1 MINKPSGIAGTT
13 SLALAV
19 TAALAGATIA
29 QADDQR
35 KWYVAP
41 ALNFVLADDDRQADN
56 NAGFQI
62 GLGRQIG
69 ESWNLELNLEADN
82 LDFENGNGTYK
93 QRGAALDALYFFN
106 RNRAFAPY
114 ALIGVGAM
122 HNRLPGDEVTN
133 VMGNVGFG
141 FLSNAGGAMSL
152 RTEVRY
158 RWDDDDETIATESG
172 FGDVVFSLGVQIPL
186 GRAAKP
192 APAPIVAEPEPAPVV
207 VAPPADSDGDGVS
220 DEFDMC
226 PNTPAGAQVD
236 ARGCEIDSDG
246 DGVPDSRD
254 RCPGTVAGAA
264 VDAEGCERDS
274 DGDGVVDR
282 LDRCPDTVSGVKVDV
297 RGCEIK
303 EVISLP
309 DVNFATSSAQ
319 LLPESAAT
327 LDEAAATL
335 LKHPEIKAE
344 VAGHSDST
352 GPRAF
357 NVQLSRERAE
367 SVKNYL
373 ISQGVAADRLTAAG
387 YGPDRP
393 VADNATREGRA
404 VNRRVELQIAK

>member
-1 MINKPSGIAGTT
+1 MISRPFGIASTA
-13 SLALAV
+13 SIALAV
-19 TAALAGATIA
+19 SAALTGATVA

-56 NAGFQI
+56 DAGFQI
-62 GLGRQIG
+62 GLGRQIS
-69 ESWNLELNLEADN
+69 ERWNLELNLEADN
-82 LDFENGNGTYK
+82 LDFEAGNGSYK
-93 QRGAALDALYFFN
+93 QRGAALDGLFFFN
-106 RNRAFAPY
+106 RNRGFSPY
-114 ALIGVGAM
+114 GLIGVGAL
-122 HNRLPGDEVTN
+122 HNRLPGDNVTN
-133 VMGNVGFG
+133 AMGNVGLG
-141 FLSNAGGAMSL
+141 FLSNAGGAMTL

-158 RWDDDDETIATESG
+158 RWDDDDETIPSESG
-172 FGDVVFSLGVQIPL
+172 FGDWIFSLGVHIPL
-186 GRAAKP
+186 GRAAP
-192 APAPIVAEPEPAPVV
+192 VAAPVAAVVAAEPAPVP
-207 VAPPADSDGDGVS
+207 VAPIDSDGDGVS
-220 DEFDMC
+220 DANDVC
-226 PNTPAGAQVD
+226 PNTPAGASVD
-236 ARGCEIDSDG
+236 ARGCELDGDG

-264 VDAEGCERDS
+264 VDANGCERDS

-282 LDRCPDTVSGVKVDV
+282 LDRCADTVSGVKVDV

-309 DVNFATSSAQ
+309 GVNFATSSAR

-344 VAGHSDST
+344 VTGHTDST

-357 NVQLSRERAE
+357 NVKLSRERAE
-367 SVKNYL
+367 AVKTYL
-373 ISQGVAADRLTAAG
+373 VSQGVAADRLTAAG

-393 VADNATREGRA
+393 VADNATNDGRA
-404 VNRRVELQIAK
+404 ANRRVELQIAK